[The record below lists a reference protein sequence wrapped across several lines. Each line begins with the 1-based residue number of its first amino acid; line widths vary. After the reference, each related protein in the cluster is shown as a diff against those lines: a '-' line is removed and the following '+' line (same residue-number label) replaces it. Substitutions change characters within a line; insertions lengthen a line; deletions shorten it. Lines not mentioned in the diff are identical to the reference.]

1 MFARKVAVR
10 LKANSLAQFKQLV
23 ETEIIPWLRTQ
34 EGFLDLITLATHD
47 GGEIA
52 AISFWE
58 QEGDAQAYN
67 ASGYPVALKILGTLL
82 DGTPH
87 LKTFEVVS
95 STMHRA
101 AAMEAR
107 ENNDPQAGVTNGGTN
122 PAKLAFRACNS
133 SD

>member
-10 LKANSLAQFKQLV
+10 LKENSLAQFKELV
-23 ETEIIPWLRTQ
+23 ETEVIPWLRTQ
-34 EGFLDLITLATHD
+34 EGFLDLIALATHD

-52 AISFWE
+52 AISFWQ
-58 QEGDAQAYN
+58 QEGHAHAYN
-67 ASGYPVALKILGTLL
+67 ASGYPVALEILGKLL
-82 DGTPH
+82 DGTPY

-101 AAMEAR
+101 NEMETTETDDRQIGA
-107 ENNDPQAGVTNGGTN
+107 VNGGTN
-122 PAKLAFRACNS
+122 PGKLALRACNS

>member
-34 EGFLDLITLATHD
+34 EGFLDLIALATHD
-47 GGEIA
+47 GGEVA

-67 ASGYPVALKILGTLL
+67 ASGYPVALKMLGKLL

-101 AAMEAR
+101 TAMEAT
-107 ENNDPQAGVTNGGTN
+107 ESDHPKVGVVDGRTN
-122 PAKLAFRACNS
+122 PAKMALHACNS
-133 SD
+133 GE